1 MKPVK
6 LEEVA
11 VATDPKLSEA
21 WEAKKAE
28 ARKSIRMARKQLT
41 QEVQGWD
48 RMLSKYEAR
57 VTKGE
62 VLTQAG
68 RTLVGSSAAL
78 SQERISTYLPWRT

>member
-1 MKPVK
+1 MTSRGVKCWKFTMKPVK

-11 VATDPKLSEA
+11 VAADPKLTEA

-57 VTKGE
+57 VTQGGGPDPGG
-62 VLTQAG
+62 QDS
-68 RTLVGSSAAL
+68 R
-78 SQERISTYLPWRT
+78 W